1 MRKGSVERN
10 TKETQIQLE
19 LTLDGGDKREIQTGL
34 PFFDHMLDAFARH
47 GFMDLRVNAKGDID
61 VDGHHTVEDV
71 GICMGLALRKA
82 LAGEAGIR
90 RYGSALLPMDET
102 LAQAAVDISGRPF
115 LAYDVPIERQM
126 LGTFD
131 TALLE
136 EFFRAFATNAG
147 ITLHIRLISGTNAH
161 HIAEAVFKGVAR
173 ALADAAQKDGRL
185 SGVPS
190 TKGML

>member
-173 ALADAAQKDGRL
+173 ALAEAAQKDGRL